1 MRLYA
6 LFCEVLAR
14 QAYYAAA
21 FSPHVVDIDLID
33 KGLHNEP
40 ERLRAHL
47 KERLA
52 TADQQGYDAILIG
65 FGLCSSSTVGLC
77 ATRTPMVI
85 PRAHDCI
92 TLFLGSK
99 ERYGE
104 QFRENPGTYWYAPD
118 YIERGGS
125 ESGQV
130 ALGAGDDSRIDEVYA
145 EYVLKYGQDNAD
157 YLMEVMG
164 AWQQHYNRAAY
175 IEPIEM
181 KMPDHRPMVRE
192 TAARRGWRFEE
203 LDGSILIVRDLVE
216 GRWDDERFATIAPNH
231 MVVATNDER
240 IVGSTPCTEVTG
252 NGAT

>member
-21 FSPHVVDIDLID
+21 FSPHVVDIELID

-40 ERLRAHL
+40 ARLRAHL
-47 KERLA
+47 QERLA
-52 TADQQGYDAILIG
+52 AADGQGYDAILVG
-65 FGLCSSSTVGLC
+65 FGLCSNSTVGLC
-77 ATRTPMVI
+77 SRRTPLVI

-104 QFRENPGTYWYAPD
+104 QFRGNPGTYWYAPD

-130 ALGAGDDSRIDEVYA
+130 ALGAADDAKMGDVYA
-145 EYVLKYGQDNAD
+145 EYVRKYGQDNAD

-175 IEPIEM
+175 IEPAELQ
-181 KMPDHRPMVRE
+181 MPDHRPMVRE
-192 TAARRGWRFEE
+192 TAERRGWRFEE
-203 LDGSILIVRDLVE
+203 LAGSMVIVRDLIE
-216 GRWDDERFATIAPNH
+216 GRWDAERFETIAPGQ
-231 MVVATNDER
+231 MVVATNDDR
-240 IVGSTPCTEVTG
+240 IVAAAPCAEAVGDATP
-252 NGAT
+252 

>member
-21 FSPHVVDIDLID
+21 FSPHVVDIELID

-40 ERLRAHL
+40 ARLRAHL
-47 KERLA
+47 QGRLD
-52 TADQQGYDAILIG
+52 TLDEGGYDALLIG
-65 FGLCSSSTVGLC
+65 FGLCSNSTVGLC
-77 ATRTPMVI
+77 TRRTPLVI

-104 QFRENPGTYWYAPD
+104 QFRGNPGTYWYAPD
-118 YIERGGS
+118 YIERGGTGG
-125 ESGQV
+125 GQA
-130 ALGAGDDSRIDEVYA
+130 ALGVSEGENIADVYQ
-145 EYVLKYGQDNAD
+145 EYVAKYGQENAD

-175 IEPIEM
+175 IEPAEM
-181 KMPDHRPMVRE
+181 AMPDYRPSVRE
-192 TAARRGWRFEE
+192 TAARRGWQFEE
-203 LDGSILIVRDLVE
+203 LAGSLIIVRDLID
-216 GRWDDERFATIAPNH
+216 GRWAAERYQIIQPGE
-231 MVVATNDER
+231 MVIATNDER
-240 IVGSTPCTEVTG
+240 IVAGAPCTEAAAG
-252 NGAT
+252 GAA